1 MNQNSLILK
10 QGYKKIGIAFAISIF
25 SFLFLCDSLGFL
37 VLFIALFI
45 TYSYRNPIIGFIPK
59 DEAIV
64 LSPIEGKI
72 SAIDRGKHTYKVY
85 IDVNLCNT
93 HILRAPKTSKMSIKK
108 LIHGINLCHNT
119 YKAKKLNSR
128 AKLKFDDISVKL
140 LSGLCN
146 TDLEFIEE
154 KKVLV
159 GEEIGLFFHGSV
171 MVEIPLDKYKLTITL
186 GQKVSSETILANS
199 VE

>member
-10 QGYKKIGIAFAISIF
+10 QGYKKIGIAFTISIF

-45 TYSYRNPIIGFIPK
+45 TYAYRNPIIGFIPK
-59 DEAIV
+59 DEVIV

-171 MVEIPLDKYKLTITL
+171 MVEIPLEKYKLTITL